1 MDARDELIALE
12 VDGWRALATDRATA
26 SEFYGRVLDD
36 AVVMLLPGGMRLSDR
51 DEILASMGGTPWSSF
66 ELEDPQV
73 LALGDD
79 GAAVLYGVV
88 AMRDGA
94 EYSALVS
101 SAYVR
106 RADGWRLALHQQT
119 PR

>member
-1 MDARDELIALE
+1 MDTTDELIALE
-12 VDGWRALATDRATA
+12 TDGWRALSADAATA
-26 SEFYGRVLDD
+26 TEFYGRLLDEE
-36 AVVMLLPGGMRLSDR
+36 VVMLLPGGMRLSDR
-51 DEILASMGGTPWSSF
+51 DEILGSMGGPPWASF

-73 LALGDD
+73 VALGSD
-79 GAAVLYGVV
+79 GAIVLYGVV
-88 AMRDGA
+88 AVRDGA

-106 RADGWRLALHQQT
+106 RADGWRMALHQQT